1 MVVSFV
7 LRRAQGKTK
16 MTIKI
21 IFKNG
26 LSRENP
32 WLSDIHIMQSYTQGE
47 ILIDIESSK
56 LQFTESF
63 NLEGIEKIEILP

>member
-1 MVVSFV
+1 
-7 LRRAQGKTK
+7 

-32 WLSDIHIMQSYTQGE
+32 LLSDIHIMQSYTQGE

-56 LQFTESF
+56 LQFSDSL
-63 NLEGIEKIEILP
+63 NLENIEKIEIIP